1 MTSYLY
7 HLHHRE
13 YDGAMDSLHAY
24 FDTSMRVCLRYLV
37 ASRPQLGLQRILTL
51 LQDNEVVSVVDDPDD
66 PSSAQLIK
74 TKSTLPYAI
83 LNLVSTHYRF
93 GHYEQA
99 LDVRCGATLSFTLVL
114 GQL

>member
-1 MTSYLY
+1 
-7 HLHHRE
+7 
-13 YDGAMDSLHAY
+13 
-24 FDTSMRVCLRYLV
+24 
-37 ASRPQLGLQRILTL
+37 
-51 LQDNEVVSVVDDPDD
+51 VDDPDD